1 MSNIIDEE
9 FAKIMSN
16 FSNDLEFNR
25 FAKIAELAK
34 IQDVGSY
41 GIPSSDLS
49 SIESIL
55 RSEFESERV
64 IHPLERDPNWVAP
77 RMSIEFSDAEP
88 YLKTAGRISNIRK
101 SGKICFIKIND
112 GLHYIQLIVSAG
124 NYSGYANLGNFDLG
138 DIVEVCGQ
146 AVYSKTYEP
155 SILVK
160 DLTMLTKAITPPPE
174 KYAGIAEQSAASM
187 RHVDLMSNLD
197 SKIIFT
203 IRAYVLRAIRQF
215 LDTQDFVEVET
226 PTLASNANGAAAK
239 PFETYHNAY
248 DRNLFLRISPELY
261 LKKLLVG
268 GMPKVYELGKN
279 FRNEGVSNRHN
290 PEFTMLEFYEAYGTF
305 PKLISYTQK
314 LIEFVDSYLSTR
326 LPRPAQLAYA
336 EMQKNRSWSHIQFE
350 VVTLKQAVL
359 NAASKLSVELTD
371 EYFVNSDVA
380 YASEINALSS
390 RGERLLALFE
400 QIAEPRLT
408 IDYRSSCG
416 KYSLPVF
423 VTEYPAEVCP
433 LARTSD
439 ENEGICDRFELFVNN
454 QELANAYQELNDPF
468 KQKEN
473 FLEQSEAS
481 HKEYDKSYIEALK
494 CGMPP
499 AIGFGMG
506 VDRLVMMLT
515 GVNSIK
521 NVILFPNQ

>member
-1 MSNIIDEE
+1 MTNISDQE
-9 FAKIMSN
+9 FSKIMSN

-25 FAKIAELAK
+25 FAKIAEFAK
-34 IQDVGSY
+34 TQGVGSY
-41 GIPSSDLS
+41 GIPSADLI
-49 SIESIL
+49 SIEEVLMNKFNSD
-55 RSEFESERV
+55 RTGPQV
-64 IHPLERDPNWVAP
+64 P
-77 RMSIEFSDAEP
+77 REENFVEPRTSIEFSETDP
-88 YLKTAGRISNIRK
+88 YLKTSGRISNIRK

-138 DIVEVCGQ
+138 DIIEVCGQ
-146 AVYSKTYEP
+146 AVYSKTLEP

-160 DLTMLTKAITPPPE
+160 SLLLLTKAITPPPE

-187 RHVDLMSNLD
+187 RHIDLMSNLD

-203 IRAYVLRAIRQF
+203 IRAYVLRAIRKF
-215 LDTQDFVEVET
+215 LDDQDFVEVET
-226 PTLASNANGAAAK
+226 PTLAGNANGAAAK

-305 PKLISYTQK
+305 PKLISYTQQ
-314 LIEFVDSYLSTR
+314 LIEFVDSYLSTK
-326 LPRPAQLAYA
+326 LPIPAQRAYA
-336 EMQKNRSWSHIQFE
+336 EMQKNRSWSPIQFE
-350 VVTLKQAVL
+350 IVTLKQAVL
-359 NAASKLSVELTD
+359 NAAKVLSISLTED
-371 EYFVNSDVA
+371 YFVSSEVSYTEAINS
-380 YASEINALSS
+380 LPSS
-390 RGERLLALFE
+390 GERLLALFE
-400 QIAEPRLT
+400 EIAEPRLT
-408 IDYRSSCG
+408 LDYRSACG
-416 KYSLPVF
+416 NYSLPVF

-433 LARTSD
+433 LARVSD
-439 ENEGICDRFELFVNN
+439 KNTNVCDRFELFINN

-468 KQKEN
+468 KQEAN
-473 FLEQSEAS
+473 FLEQSETS
-481 HKEYDKSYIEALK
+481 HKEYDKSYIDALK

-506 VDRLVMMLT
+506 IDRLVMMLT
-515 GVNSIK
+515 GTSSIK